1 MSKIQKT
8 KTELIQRFFPIYF
21 YRRHMDLA
29 ARDILGLTLAPHHRL
44 ILRDWAKGKHYNMVL
59 ASRGTGKTILCA
71 IYFVLMCIL
80 YAKNK
85 LMVVGGQGFRGAKFL
100 LLEMEKVVMGRLSG
114 QDTVGYAKACLQDN
128 RRAINRDPSFWSM
141 SFTNGSVV
149 YGVPLGNDGQTIR
162 GLRSFAIA
170 QDEAFLLSS
179 HMVQSVL
186 EPMLNV
192 LFDPTKAKEDQPI
205 KSQSLKFSTIDY
217 SYRDFYKEY
226 EHYKAILEQGDTILN
241 DGDAID
247 PNDIS
252 LFEFNFE
259 DSFYKEGDKVTTL
272 WGMDFQRIQEKKLNK
287 NTDLE
292 VWHAENKNIPMDVS
306 GGYFPIETIEDCTN
320 IILDTK
326 KDTFP
331 EALDSCPGQCILGID
346 TAPAKANTAFVIIKI
361 GQFNSS
367 DRDVSKC
374 QIANAGQPCPMLG
387 KGKSCIY
394 KGYNALIY
402 AFEANKMDQKKRVQ
416 KIYELLGRYNIIA
429 IAMDARGGGYEL
441 ADLLRD
447 AQYIDQNVG
456 YDKKPIYDPKEY
468 PNGEGH
474 PILKLYKITQSDNM
488 IFNAYLKGMLGNR
501 QFLLP
506 KPLRGRPENLRL
518 LEIYGH
524 VETLISQLARI
535 KATPH
540 GQGLKY
546 EIEAVDPSTGRMSS
560 GTKDLYSALLY
571 ATGRLRELLID
582 QEQTN
587 RVREVLF
594 AEPIVFDM

>member
-1 MSKIQKT
+1 MSNVQKT
-8 KTELIQRFFPIYF
+8 KKELIDRFFPIYF
-21 YRRHMDLA
+21 YRRHLDLA
-29 ARDILGLTLAPHHRL
+29 AKDILGLTLAPHHR
-44 ILRDWAKGKHYNMVL
+44 IVLRDWSKGKHYNIFL
-59 ASRGTGKTILCA
+59 ASRGQGKTVLCA
-71 IYFVLMCIL
+71 IYFVLMAIL
-80 YAKNK
+80 YAKHK

-100 LLEMEKVVMGRLSG
+100 LLEMEKVILGRLSG
-114 QDTVGYAKACLQDN
+114 QDTVGYARACLQDT
-128 RRAINRDPSFWSM
+128 RRTINRDPSFWSITF
-141 SFTNGSVV
+141 SNGSVV
-149 YGVPLGNDGQTIR
+149 YGVPIGNDGQTIR

-170 QDEAFLLSS
+170 QDEAFLLPS
-179 HMVQSVL
+179 HMVQAVL

-217 SYRDFYKEY
+217 TYRDFYKEY
-226 EHYKAILEQGDTILN
+226 EHYRSILEQGKLIQH
-241 DGDAID
+241 DGNAID

-272 WGMDFQRIQEKKLNK
+272 WGTDFQRILEKKDNP
-287 NTDLE
+287 NTDKE
-292 VWHAENKNIPMDVS
+292 VWWAENKNIPMDVS
-306 GGYFPIETIEDCTN
+306 GGYFPIETIEECSN
-320 IILDTK
+320 VLLDIK
-326 KDTFP
+326 NDTFP
-331 EALDSCPGQCILGID
+331 EALDNCSGQCILGID
-346 TAPAKANTAFVIIKI
+346 TAPAKANTAFVVIKA
-361 GQFNSS
+361 GQLNSN

-374 QIANAGQPCPMLG
+374 QIANAGQPCIMLG

-394 KGYNALIY
+394 RGYNALIY

-416 KIYELLGRYNIIA
+416 KIYELLDRYNIIA

-447 AQYIDQNVG
+447 EQYIQQNVG
-456 YDKKPIYDPKEY
+456 YDKKPIYDPLEY

-506 KPLRGRPENLRL
+506 KPLRGRPENPRL

-535 KATPH
+535 KAIPH

-546 EIEAVDPSTGRMSS
+546 EIESVDPSTGRLAS

-571 ATGRLRELLID
+571 ATGRLREFLIEK
-582 QEQTN
+582 EQTN
-587 RVREVLF
+587 RVREIQF
-594 AEPIVFDM
+594 ADPITFDM